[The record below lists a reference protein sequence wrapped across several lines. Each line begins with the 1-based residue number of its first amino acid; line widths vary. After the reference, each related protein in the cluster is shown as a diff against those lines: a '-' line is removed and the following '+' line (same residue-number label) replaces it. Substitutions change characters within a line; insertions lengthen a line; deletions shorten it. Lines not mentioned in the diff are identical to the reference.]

1 MMGPAPPDSSLSS
14 RRLIALLIVLGI
26 HVVLIY
32 GLNAGIGGI
41 IKDKVLGNIQTVEV
55 MAQEEEEERPPPPPP
70 KIDTAPPPFVPPPD
84 IFIESAPVENTTAIQ
99 VTTTTRPVEAPPPV
113 ARTAVRTPPEYDKK
127 RMKSYTLPEYPP
139 SELRAGHEGT
149 VYLDLMV
156 QPDGRIGEVRIKT
169 STGFPRLDEAAISH
183 VKRTYRLTPAMED
196 GKPVAGWVT
205 LPVVFRIDNK

>member
-1 MMGPAPPDSSLSS
+1 MISLI
-14 RRLIALLIVLGI
+14 LVIGVHVL
-26 HVVLIY
+26 LIY
-32 GLNAGIGGI
+32 GLNAGFGQVT
-41 IKDKVLGNIQTVEV
+41 KDKALGNIQTVEV
-55 MAQEEEEERPPPPPP
+55 LAAEEEEDRPPPPPP
-70 KIDTAPPPFVPPPD
+70 KVDTAPPPFVPPPD
-84 IFIESAPVENTTAIQ
+84 IFIESAPVESTTAIQ
-99 VTTTTRPVEAPPPV
+99 VTTAQRPIEAPPPV
-113 ARTAVRTPPEYDKK
+113 ARTVTHSPPEYDKK

-156 QPDGRIGEVRIKT
+156 QVDGRIGEVRVKT

-196 GKPVAGWVT
+196 GKPVPGWVT